1 MRALLVIA
9 STAVVVVA
17 VSVGI
22 AQEPQP
28 GGASRLQRGPRAA
41 APQPPQ
47 PGRLISV
54 EVVIADVTGEAGEMT
69 AERLAELEKAGQVKS
84 LSRLRVSTLENAPS
98 MVQFGERVS
107 VVTGHTSFGGR
118 GSQNVTAQEN
128 LGTMVSV
135 TARVD
140 QDDSIL
146 MEFQAEQTRLA
157 PTAARAE
164 GENADRPAELPRT
177 TTIATKSTLRIP
189 QGKSVVAGSKT
200 MRTPQGM
207 THTWILVSAHAEAAA
222 PEAESVLKIMALKHA
237 QGEAIAGLLAG
248 VFPTANY
255 RVAVDARTNSLIIS
269 GSPAVL
275 EKVVPLIAE
284 LDQAKDEAAR

>member
-140 QDDSIL
+140 HDDSIL

-164 GENADRPAELPRT
+164 GENADRPAELPGT
-177 TTIATKSTLRIP
+177 TTITTKSTLRIP

-200 MRTPQGM
+200 MRTAQGM
-207 THTWILVSAHAEAAA
+207 TQTWILVSAHAEAAA
-222 PEAESVLKIMALKHA
+222 AESVLKILALKHA
-237 QGEAIAGLLAG
+237 QGEAIAALLAG
-248 VFPTANY
+248 VFPPANL

-269 GSPAVL
+269 GSPTVL

-284 LDQAKDEAAR
+284 LDQAKDEAAK